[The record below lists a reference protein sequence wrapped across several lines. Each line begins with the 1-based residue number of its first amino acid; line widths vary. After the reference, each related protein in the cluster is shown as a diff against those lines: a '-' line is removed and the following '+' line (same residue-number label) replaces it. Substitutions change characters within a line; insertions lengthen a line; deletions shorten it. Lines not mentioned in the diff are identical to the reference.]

1 MPLRKILDKNIS
13 VCLGVDEAIADDA
26 VNMWS
31 VMKTTG
37 SIHNLTDWNYS
48 NWPSAKEI
56 IISATRN
63 GGRAMR
69 EPKLG
74 TLEIGAPADLILVN
88 LQSLPF
94 VPLNNLLRQLVYC
107 ELGNSVYLTM
117 VAGKIVST
125 DQRLS
130 TVNEH
135 EVLLEA
141 SEIFEHKKELIMSA
155 NLQACLLYTSPS
167 PRD

>member
-1 MPLRKILDKNIS
+1 MK
-13 VCLGVDEAIADDA
+13 DDA

-48 NWPSAKEI
+48 TWPSAKEI
-56 IISATRN
+56 LISATRN

-117 VAGKIVST
+117 VAGKTVST

-155 NLQACLLYTSPS
+155 NLQTDKLLPYYKKMYQLAAGHPLDIN
-167 PRD
+167 RKF